1 MSIEEL
7 IKKGPM
13 KPEETRGLNEGEP
26 DEPPMPYLVRKPD
39 EHHYRLGWAVSED
52 LGVRILET
60 TEAAKRLLNKQR
72 AETRLPIT
80 MQALREA
87 AQLMKGGV
95 MMAYPAYHGLPEW
108 EPCVVLFENPNIEEV
123 LRGETVHDIATSKL
137 WFAGKEVQRGKH
149 LRDFIKGPERTR
161 IIAKLAKSTSGAPVR
176 EPVVD
181 RDTQTQMLAWYHKKQ
196 EEAKK
201 MQVESED
208 DYLNSPWA
216 DPRSL
221 KRQLHGTNSIN
232 WRG

>member
-1 MSIEEL
+1 
-7 IKKGPM
+7 M

-26 DEPPMPYLVRKPD
+26 DEPPMPGFIRKPD
-39 EHHYRLGWAVSED
+39 EHHYRLGWAVPED

-60 TEAAKRLLNKQR
+60 TEAAKRVLSKTR
-72 AETRLPIT
+72 AERRVPTT
-80 MQALREA
+80 MQELRDA
-87 AQLMKGGV
+87 VQLMKGGI
-95 MMAYPAYHGLPEW
+95 MMAYPAYHGLPDW

-123 LRGETVHDIATSKL
+123 LRGETIFDLASTKL
-137 WFAGKEVQRGKH
+137 WFAGKEVQRNKL
-149 LRDFIKGPERTR
+149 LREFIKGPEKTK
-161 IIAKLAKSTSGAPVR
+161 IIAKLAKGASGAPVR

-181 RDTQTQMLAWYHKKQ
+181 RETQSQMLAWYHKKQ

-201 MQVESED
+201 MQAESED

-221 KRQLHGTNSIN
+221 KRQLHGTNTIN